1 MNNRFGPRNLNYL
14 PSEIS
19 VKIDQML
26 NQPGQWLRGDGPEN
40 DIVISS
46 RIRLARNLT
55 GFPFIARSNEQDRTQ
70 VEAAVLEILPRIFEE
85 DEILKIDLQKIP
97 QIDRSF
103 LLERQLISREIV
115 ENAGPRCAVIDRDER
130 FSIMVNEE
138 DHIRIQAVTSGLA
151 PDKAWECIDKLD
163 DKLESQ
169 INFAFSE
176 KLGYMTACPTNVGT
190 GMRVSVMLHLPGLVM
205 SKEIEKVF
213 RSLQKVNLAV
223 RGMYGEGSQALG
235 DFFQISNQITLGKT
249 EEELLRKVSDIIP
262 QIISYERQARD
273 FLRKEKLDSV
283 MDRSSRA
290 VGLLSTAQTI
300 SSEEA
305 MEHLSSIRLGVN
317 MELIDAPDIKT
328 INDLLLHIQPAHLQK
343 LAGTTLNAA
352 ERDLARAQYLRKRL
366 AAK

>member
-1 MNNRFGPRNLNYL
+1 
-14 PSEIS
+14 
-19 VKIDQML
+19 ML
-26 NQPGQWLRGDGPEN
+26 SRLGQWLQGEGSEN

-55 GFPFIARSNEQDRTQ
+55 GYPFLMRSSESDRVQ
-70 VEAAVLEILPRIFEE
+70 VRDTLRNILPKIFPEGE
-85 DEILKIDLQKIP
+85 VFFIDLQEIP
-97 QIDRSF
+97 AIDRSF
-103 LLERQLISREIV
+103 LLERQLISREIA
-115 ENAGPRCAVIDRDER
+115 ENEGPRAMIVEKDER

-138 DHIRIQAVTSGLA
+138 DHLRIQAVMSGFE
-151 PDKAWECIDKLD
+151 PEKVWQSINELD
-163 DKLESQ
+163 DQIESQ
-169 INFAFSE
+169 VDFAFHE
-176 KLGYMTACPTNVGT
+176 RLGYLTACPTNVGT

-235 DFFQISNQITLGKT
+235 DLFQISNQVTLGKT
-249 EEELLRKVSDIIP
+249 EEELIQKVGEIVP

-273 FLRKEKLDSV
+273 FLRDEKLDQV

-290 VGLLSTAQTI
+290 VGVLSTARTI

-317 MELIDAPDIKT
+317 MGLIEAPEIHT
-328 INDLLLHIQPAHLQK
+328 INDLMLHVQPAHLQK
-343 LAGTTLNAA
+343 LVGTPLQSND
-352 ERDLARAQYLRKRL
+352 RDLARAQYLRKRL
-366 AAK
+366 EKGKTE